1 MSDIITTSKIM
12 NVDITPTPRILR
24 VLGEIPFQPWQCI
37 AELVDNS
44 IDAFLDADSKG
55 VTLDQREIT
64 VAWSRDSV
72 PAGDRTLEIH
82 DTASGMTLTQM
93 QNAVR
98 AGYSSND
105 PVNNLGLFGMGFNIA
120 TARLGEVTEIYSTRT
135 GDAEWIGLRI
145 DFDVLNRTGT
155 FRAPVLHREKANP
168 EEHGTI
174 ITVSKLKSG
183 IRETLSN
190 KENDIRRILQ
200 QVYSPL
206 LNSTNIAIF
215 VRSKRLAPQKPCVWD
230 KSRYVMYDNR
240 PVQAIIEIDHSF
252 GSSFFDIDKNRYLTE
267 DESDKIT
274 ELCNEGEAIPEG
286 IISRE
291 KRVHGWIGI
300 QRYAN
305 PNDFGIDLVRNG
317 RKILMSDKTFFYYDN
332 PWTNTR
338 DLQYPVELGSTV
350 GGRIVGE
357 LHVDF
362 LLPTYQK
369 NDFDRTDRS
378 WQQLVDFVCGVGP
391 YLPKQRKAAGF
402 TDPIEA
408 PIPLLANAYRRPD
421 PGTRCLFVP
430 SSTAKQFLTEFRNGN
445 PEYQSD
451 ELWFK
456 AAQEEDQKKRSG
468 GQTTVVNSG
477 DDTTDD
483 VDAYL
488 PGVNGTEVTTST
500 STGTSTTALGGLP
513 VTSATTGDTNSVSTV
528 TGPQVNS
535 TKEELLSHSHR
546 VVTLSGSYSFGSVP
560 PFNVVAYELTSGEI
574 KVAGDSKPCFFE
586 NTGID
591 CTYVYNPRHPALAQY
606 PMTPKSLLLQY
617 LAERIKARDAM
628 HYTDIVDVYFNL
640 TQSMMSE
647 ARINKA
653 TLQEK
658 ADGFFKDLRDKL
670 SDALSGQKSGVI
682 DCIFE
687 SSGEVEE
694 TITALF
700 PNGELIAAFQSR
712 KVEGYAAIEHV
723 PYKTL
728 VRLVDRFPA
737 QVFDGKV
744 LSSPYET
751 ISLPDTIATER
762 MRNEAKDR
770 MVSFLKDAMRMVS
783 ATNNMN
789 KNELSRAAISIDFLV
804 EALV

>member
-1 MSDIITTSKIM
+1 MNKSYNSYAT

-37 AELVDNS
+37 AELIDNS
-44 IDAFLDADSKG
+44 IDAFLDADSKNIEFEK
-55 VTLDQREIT
+55 REIT
-64 VAWSRDSV
+64 VAWARDSV
-72 PAGDRTLEIH
+72 PSMQRTLEVH
-82 DTASGMTLTQM
+82 DTACGMTLSQM

-120 TARLGEVTEIYSTRT
+120 TARLGEVTEIYTTRK
-135 GDAEWIGLRI
+135 GDTKWVGLRI
-145 DFDVLNRTGT
+145 DFDVLNRTGN
-155 FRAPVLHREKANP
+155 FRAPVLYRKKMNP
-168 EEHGTI
+168 EEHGTV

-190 KENDIRRILQ
+190 KELEIRRILQ

-206 LNSTNIAIF
+206 LSRNNISIF
-215 VRSKRLAPQKPCVWD
+215 VRNKKLVAQKPCVWD

-252 GSSFFDIDKNRYLTE
+252 GSSFFNVEKNRYLTE
-267 DESDKIT
+267 EESDTINELRT
-274 ELCNEGEAIPEG
+274 EGSPIPDG

-291 KRVHGWIGI
+291 KRVHGWLGI

-357 LHVDF
+357 LNVDF

-378 WQQLVDFVCGVGP
+378 WQQLVDFICGAGP

-402 TDPIEA
+402 TDPVEA

-421 PGTRCLFVP
+421 PGTKHLFVP
-430 SSTAKQFLTEFRNGN
+430 SSTAKQFLTEYLNGN
-445 PEYQSD
+445 PAYQSD
-451 ELWFK
+451 ELWYK

-468 GQTTVVNSG
+468 GQTTAVNTG
-477 DDTTDD
+477 EDITDD
-483 VDAYL
+483 IDAYL
-488 PGVNGTEVTTST
+488 PKGNNKPNAISTPTGKSTVGSIGISSEPTTNGTKSKPTV
-500 STGTSTTALGGLP
+500 
-513 VTSATTGDTNSVSTV
+513 SV
-528 TGPQVNS
+528 PQINS
-535 TKEELLSHSHR
+535 TKEDLILRSQSIASL
-546 VVTLSGSYSFGSVP
+546 TGKYSFGTVP
-560 PFNVVAYELTSGEI
+560 PFNVCAYELASGEI
-574 KVAGDSKPCFFE
+574 KVDGKSKACFFE

-591 CTYVYNPRHPALAQY
+591 CVYIYNPRHPALSQY
-606 PMTPKSLLLQY
+606 PLTPKNLLLMY

-628 HYTDIVDVYFNL
+628 NHKDIVDVYFNL
-640 TQSMMSE
+640 TQAMMSE
-647 ARINKA
+647 ARINKS

-658 ADGFFKDLRDKL
+658 ADSFFKELRDKL
-670 SDALSGQKSGVI
+670 SDALSGNKSEVL

-712 KVEGYAAIEHV
+712 ASEGYSAIEHV

-728 VRLVDRFPA
+728 VRLVDRFPF

-751 ISLPDTIATER
+751 INLPDIVATER

-783 ATNNMN
+783 ANNNMN
-789 KNELSRAAISIDFLV
+789 KNELARAAISIDFLV
-804 EALV
+804 EALA